1 MKAQSNTQT
10 AAKIKPVK
18 LADGRHRCLF
28 DECRKAFTPKRSDQ
42 CYCKSDKR
50 DCKLL
55 ANKAAK
61 AATTTRKRKVYT
73 IPADAH
79 QRYRILD
86 AVRAAGTVQIL
97 QTWIGDVEEAAATIN
112 VLTAT
117 NTANLKNGKN
127 TFHTCHVDAVKHSH
141 RMGLLSSQ
149 NLFVGLG
156 TRNRAAKAFSSGMG
170 QSMSRLDLKA
180 KWFVDASMSNA
191 DVWTMIEE
199 FVGIETLTEACRK
212 AGLKPSAKAQAIAN
226 LEEVI
231 DLDNPDHAPFVKVL
245 SNPKSTAVELQMA
258 VAEIQGKRVFSM
270 KLKATTEQEIL
281 FSEIRR
287 HSAFRPELYFLLTPI
302 NKMYTTY
309 TDEAGKGHQHLIGVL
324 SEDHLQ
330 TLFNLLQGH
339 DAEHMVEEVEEL
351 MFGFNFASRKMVDD
365 KAVSDAHK
373 ARMDAHTAYYALSRE
388 ERAEFDAQRQE
399 EADILSGLIYEEGDD
414 VFRGSVN
421 TIVFCESYIPG
432 WTPF

>member
-10 AAKIKPVK
+10 TTKIKPVK

-149 NLFVGLG
+149 NLFIGLG
-156 TRNRAAKAFSSGMG
+156 TRNRVAKAFSSGMG

-180 KWFVDASMSNA
+180 KWFVDVNMSNA

-226 LEEVI
+226 LGN
-231 DLDNPDHAPFVKVL
+231 LRT
-245 SNPKSTAVELQMA
+245 SPKM
-258 VAEIQGKRVFSM
+258 
-270 KLKATTEQEIL
+270 
-281 FSEIRR
+281 
-287 HSAFRPELYFLLTPI
+287 
-302 NKMYTTY
+302 
-309 TDEAGKGHQHLIGVL
+309 
-324 SEDHLQ
+324 
-330 TLFNLLQGH
+330 
-339 DAEHMVEEVEEL
+339 
-351 MFGFNFASRKMVDD
+351 
-365 KAVSDAHK
+365 
-373 ARMDAHTAYYALSRE
+373 
-388 ERAEFDAQRQE
+388 
-399 EADILSGLIYEEGDD
+399 
-414 VFRGSVN
+414 
-421 TIVFCESYIPG
+421 
-432 WTPF
+432 

>member
-1 MKAQSNTQT
+1 MTTVTTQT
-10 AAKIKPVK
+10 ATKIKPVK

-127 TFHTCHVDAVKHSH
+127 TFHTCHVDAVKHSL

-156 TRNRAAKAFSSGMG
+156 TRNRTAKAFSSGMG

-180 KWFVDASMSNA
+180 KWSVDANMSNA

-245 SNPKSTAVELQMA
+245 NNPKSTAVELQMA
-258 VAEIQGKRVFSM
+258 AAEIQGKRVFSM

-287 HSAFRPELYFLLTPI
+287 HSAFRPELHFLLTPI

-309 TDEAGKGHQHLIGVL
+309 TDEDGKGHQHLIGVL

-365 KAVSDAHK
+365 CSRRAESADKAAVRGMFLSLTHSEKLAYELAYPEEFEYGFGYKPTRTAVSVC
-373 ARMDAHTAYYALSRE
+373 
-388 ERAEFDAQRQE
+388 E
-399 EADILSGLIYEEGDD
+399 EA
-414 VFRGSVN
+414 
-421 TIVFCESYIPG
+421 
-432 WTPF
+432 PF

>member
-10 AAKIKPVK
+10 AVKPKPVK
-18 LADGRHRCLF
+18 LADGRHRCLL
-28 DECRKAFTPKRSDQ
+28 DTCRKAFTPKRSDQ
-42 CYCKSDKR
+42 CYCKTDKR

-61 AATTTRKRKVYT
+61 ATTTTRKRKVYT
-73 IPADAH
+73 VPADAH

-97 QTWIGDVEEAAATIN
+97 KTWIGDVDEAAATIN
-112 VLTAT
+112 VLTFT

-127 TFHTCHVDAVKHSH
+127 TFHTCHVDAVKHTH

-156 TRNRAAKAFSSGMG
+156 TRNRAAKAVSTGMG

-199 FVGIETLTEACRK
+199 FVGIETLTDACRK

-226 LEEVI
+226 LEQVI
-231 DLDNPDHAPFVKVL
+231 DLNNPEHAPFIKVL
-245 SNPKSTAVELQMA
+245 NNLKSTAVELQMA

-287 HSAFRPELYFLLTPI
+287 HSAFRPELHFLLSAI
-302 NKMYTTY
+302 NKMYTTH
-309 TDEAGKGHQHLIGVL
+309 TDEAGKGHQNLIGVL
-324 SEDHLQ
+324 SKDHLQ

-339 DAEHMVEEVEEL
+339 DADWMVEEVEEL
-351 MFGFNFASRKMVDD
+351 MFGFNFASRKVIDD
-365 KAVSDAHK
+365 KAVSDARQ
-373 ARMDAHTAYYALSRE
+373 ASMDAHYAYCALSRE
-388 ERAEFDAQRQE
+388 ERVEFDAQRQE
-399 EADILSGLIYEEGDD
+399 EADILSGLIYDEGDD
-414 VFRGSVN
+414 VYRGSVN
-421 TIVFCESYIPG
+421 TIIFCESYIPG
-432 WTPF
+432 WAPF